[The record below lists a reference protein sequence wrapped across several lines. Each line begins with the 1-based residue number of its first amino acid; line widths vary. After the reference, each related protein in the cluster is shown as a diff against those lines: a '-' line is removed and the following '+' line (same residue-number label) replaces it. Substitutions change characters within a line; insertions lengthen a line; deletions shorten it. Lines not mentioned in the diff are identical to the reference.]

1 MTPEPGPWL
10 VHHFILSTEWA
21 LKIDCPIKEKVSEF
35 MSGIGLSQVSRV
47 NKNQSA
53 EGGDGVWASQVP
65 GRVKSRRPAEAVLI
79 SGYCLGFGVNPG
91 FEF

>member
-1 MTPEPGPWL
+1 MPD
-10 VHHFILSTEWA
+10 TEWA
-21 LKIDCPIKEKVSEF
+21 LKIGCPIKERVSEF

-47 NKNQSA
+47 NKIKVRKVEMERGPA
-53 EGGDGVWASQVP
+53 KGGVGEGG
-65 GRVKSRRPAEAVLI
+65 RVESRRPAEAVLI